1 MGKIREQMH
10 LCLMKLFLL
19 QLLFLLHSQPFS
31 QAATGIEIMEYRVK
45 HSYHQ

>member
-10 LCLMKLFLL
+10 LCLMKFFLL
-19 QLLFLLHSQPFS
+19 KFLLLLHLQSFP
-31 QAATGIEIMEYRVK
+31 QAAAGIKIMEYRVK